1 MNKKKVM
8 LMIIIIFVSIA
19 LVASVGI
26 YLLDAS
32 AKINQGNFRINDFVI
47 ESRINVIEKDAQE
60 VKDLSS
66 LIFDIS
72 QINKITILIAN
83 QAEAK
88 SMYIDNIYISNPLKA
103 GKLYMTQNNYEE
115 KFELENMDSQ
125 INIYPAQT
133 DGQYRIELNV
143 NNENCI
149 QDVNVSSGSRSI
161 RYDGTILSLLNTRVS
176 DLRFDVSF
184 DLNIIDI
191 TGKKNVCKMKVAM
204 PDDELL
210 TNGISVLRQDVGD
223 FVFSIK

>member
-1 MNKKKVM
+1 MNKKKVII
-8 LMIIIIFVSIA
+8 LVIIIFVSIA

-32 AKINQGNFRINDFVI
+32 GKINQGNFRVNDFII
-47 ESRINVIEKDAQE
+47 ESRINVNEKDAQE

-72 QINKITILIAN
+72 QTNKITMLIAN

-88 SMYIDNIYISNPLKA
+88 SMYIDNIYISNPLKV

-133 DGQYRIELNV
+133 DGEYKIELNV
-143 NNENCI
+143 NNENCM

-191 TGKKNVCKMKVAM
+191 TGKKNVCQVKVDM

-210 TNGISVLRQDVGD
+210 TNGISVLRQDVGE
-223 FVFSIK
+223 FVFSVK